1 MPAAQ
6 ISAENTLPRRLRRI
20 TAFLTVT
27 AAVYLVLLIPD
38 PEPAPPKPAAR
49 KAFAWNQDQY
59 WSALE
64 SSYVAARQFGCEN
77 LDSLI
82 QQGIGQSVSLTNALH
97 VAAYPAED
105 TLFDAIERNIFTLA
119 PMVAACPQYL
129 HDYAAAI
136 TAMRTAVKEQSRNWD
151 MQAQAVRDRLYRLLY
166 GSRAAMEEVM
176 LQASPA
182 SLPPIVVCYDEPSAT
197 PSTEIL
203 GVRVH
208 SGDILVSRG
217 GAATSAFIA
226 RGNDYPGNFSHVA
239 LVHVDSSGHASIIEA
254 HIEKGVAVAS
264 IEEYLRD
271 TKLRVMVLRFRA
283 DLLADSMLPHKAA
296 AFALRDAGT
305 RRIPYD
311 FKMNFHDSTEFFCS
325 EVASSAYRHAGITL
339 WMGLSSISTVGVS
352 SWLAA
357 FGVEHFETQEPAD
370 LEYDP
375 QLRVVAEWRD
385 PDVLFKDHIDN
396 AVIDVMLEGAEKGE
410 RLDYDWYMLP
420 VVRVVKAYSAILNG
434 FGGVGP
440 VPEGMSSTAALRN
453 KRFTERHARMTAFVL
468 ERVQQFEKELGY
480 VPPYWE
486 LVRFAREAKSKA
498 DS

>member
-1 MPAAQ
+1 MSPAQ
-6 ISAENTLPRRLRRI
+6 ISSGNTVPRQLKRLAAFI
-20 TAFLTVT
+20 TTI

-49 KAFAWNQDQY
+49 KAFAWNQDHY

-64 SSYVAARQFGCEN
+64 SSYVAARKLGCEN

-82 QQGIGQSVSLTNALH
+82 HAGIGQSSSVTNTLHETAL
-97 VAAYPAED
+97 PAED
-105 TLFDAIERNIFTLA
+105 TLLDAIERNIFTLA

-129 HDYAAAI
+129 NDYAAAI
-136 TAMRTAVKEQSRNWD
+136 IATRTAVKEQSRNWD
-151 MQAQAVRDRLYRLLY
+151 MQAQPVRDRLYRLLY
-166 GSRAAMEEVM
+166 GSRAAMEEVI
-176 LQASPA
+176 LQASPS
-182 SLPPIVVCYDEPSAT
+182 SLPPGVVCYDEPSAT
-197 PSTEIL
+197 PSAEIFS
-203 GVRVH
+203 VRVH

-264 IEEYLRD
+264 IDEYLRD
-271 TKLRVMVLRFRA
+271 TKLRVMVLRLRA
-283 DLLADSMLPHKAA
+283 DLLADPMQPHNAA
-296 AFALRDAGT
+296 AFALQDART

-311 FKMNFHDSTEFFCS
+311 FKMNFRDNSEFFCS
-325 EVASSAYRHAGITL
+325 EVASHAYKQVGIPL
-339 WMGLSSISTVGVS
+339 WMGLSSISTAGVS

-385 PDVLFKDHIDN
+385 PEVLLKDHIDN

-410 RLDYDWYMLP
+410 RLEYDWYLLP
-420 VVRVVKAYSAILNG
+420 VVRVVKAYSVALNA

-453 KRFTERHARMTAFVL
+453 KKFTERHARMTAMVS
-468 ERVQQFEKELGY
+468 ERVRQFEKELGY
-480 VPPYWE
+480 VPPFWE